1 MESLLTEIAL
11 DAYSVLE
18 CQDYGE
24 VKIRVDK
31 DYNPYVI
38 GVDLTPY
45 LAADRLLARTADMV
59 GMPYGDFIEE
69 IIRIAIARY
78 KNE

>member
-1 MESLLTEIAL
+1 MTEIAL

-18 CQDYGE
+18 CQDYGL

-38 GVDLTPY
+38 GVEPAPS
-45 LAADRLLARTADMV
+45 LAMNGFLARTADLV
-59 GMPYGDFIEE
+59 GMRYGAFIEE

-78 KNE
+78 KSE